1 MRPAHTKKILL
12 ISVSALTCLC
22 SHIQARDNIGIKFFG
37 LSIHPFGDENAFLM
51 PRKLDRNGYFV
62 LNLGAMLSYEKFV
75 WQDILS
81 VKAIQAGYSDCAAR
95 AGGFSHIG
103 VRGKIFS
110 TKRQTLSGGI
120 GPTLI
125 YRRNWNELE
134 KYHNPGC
141 FQGGLSDKWQ
151 YLFIWYGGEFE
162 YKYSVNEK
170 LDLALCFIPGY
181 PDLIS
186 FSLGINYK
194 LN

>member
-1 MRPAHTKKILL
+1 MRAAHTKKVLL
-12 ISVSALTCLC
+12 ISTLTCLC
-22 SHIQARDNIGIKFFG
+22 FHIQARDNIGIKFFG
-37 LSIHPFGDENAFLM
+37 LSMHPFGDENAFLM
-51 PRKLDRNGYFV
+51 PRKLDGKGYFV
-62 LNLGAMLSYEKFV
+62 LNLGAMLSYEKFF

-81 VKAIQAGYSDCAAR
+81 VKVIQAGYSDCAAR

-103 VRGKIFS
+103 IRGKIFS
-110 TKRQTLSGGI
+110 TKRQSLSGGI

-134 KYHNPGC
+134 RYHDPGR

-162 YKYSVNEK
+162 YKYSLNETF
-170 LDLALCFIPGY
+170 DFALCFVPGY